1 MILQKKISH
10 EFSVPEEKVKNI
22 LSLLEDGATVPFIAR
37 YRKEMTGGADEVL
50 ITGIRDRAA
59 GLTDLEKRRDGVI
72 NSLRERGLLSEEL
85 KRKVLSAESKAEL
98 EDIYLPYRPK
108 RKTRASAAREAG
120 LESLAETMFR
130 AAEDPRKAAPGYIN
144 PEAGIESLDDALE
157 GAKDIIAETVSVDAD
172 IRGNLRDLFSRKA
185 YLISK
190 AARGKKEAGK
200 TYRDYQNYHEPVKRV
215 PSHRILAIL
224 RGVKEG
230 LLTIHALP
238 EEEDALSILF
248 SRFRVPK
255 TPWSDYLKDALEDAY
270 RRLLAPSLEREL
282 LSTLKQ
288 RADHEAI
295 RVFTENLREI
305 LLEDPWG
312 SRPVLA
318 LDPGYRTGCKAVSL
332 DDGGNLL
339 HNVTVYPLPP
349 HNKTEEAAKIL
360 KDEASRFNPTA
371 VAVGNGTGGREAEAF
386 CRNALPR
393 IPVISVNESGASVY
407 SASESAR
414 REFPDKDVTVRGAVS
429 IGRRLQDPLAELV
442 KIDPA
447 SIGVGQYQHDVDQN
461 KLKQALGE
469 TVMSCVAKVGVE
481 LNSASRELLS
491 YVPGMTKKTTDA
503 VVTYRETS
511 GLFRNREDLKKV
523 PGIGEKAFQ
532 QAAGFL
538 RIRNGENPLDA
549 GAVHPERYD
558 LVIRMAQD
566 TGHTIRQL
574 MESSEARNTVNLQKY
589 VDGTTGFATL
599 SDIMKELEKPGR
611 DPRERYTPM
620 EFSSEIRELADLK
633 ENMILPGIVT
643 NVTDFGAFVDI
654 GVHHDGLVHI
664 SELSDSFVK
673 NPRDVI
679 KVRQRVRVRVLDV
692 DTDRS
697 RISLSLKGF

>member
-1 MILQKKISH
+1 
-10 EFSVPEEKVKNI
+10 VN
-22 LSLLEDGATVPFIAR
+22 
-37 YRKEMTGGADEVL
+37 
-50 ITGIRDRAA
+50 
-59 GLTDLEKRRDGVI
+59 
-72 NSLRERGLLSEEL
+72 
-85 KRKVLSAESKAEL
+85 
-98 EDIYLPYRPK
+98 
-108 RKTRASAAREAG
+108 
-120 LESLAETMFR
+120 
-130 AAEDPRKAAPGYIN
+130 
-144 PEAGIESLDDALE
+144 
-157 GAKDIIAETVSVDAD
+157 
-172 IRGNLRDLFSRKA
+172 
-185 YLISK
+185 
-190 AARGKKEAGK
+190 
-200 TYRDYQNYHEPVKRV
+200 
-215 PSHRILAIL
+215 
-224 RGVKEG
+224 EG
-230 LLTIHALP
+230 LLTVHALP
-238 EEEDALSILF
+238 KDEDALSVIF

-270 RRLLAPSLEREL
+270 RRLIAPSLEREL
-282 LSTLKQ
+282 LSTLKE
-288 RADHEAI
+288 RADREAI
-295 RVFTENLREI
+295 EVFTENLREI
-305 LLEDPWG
+305 LLEPPWG

-318 LDPGYRTGCKAVSL
+318 LDPGYRTGCKAVYL
-332 DDGGNLL
+332 DEGGNLM
-339 HNVTVYPLPP
+339 HNETIYPLPP
-349 HNKTEEAAKIL
+349 HNKTQEAAKIL
-360 KDEASRFNPTA
+360 KDEAERFKPEA
-371 VAVGNGTGGREAEAF
+371 VAVGNGTGGREAEDF
-386 CRNALPR
+386 CRDALAG
-393 IPVISVNESGASVY
+393 IPAISVNESGASVY
-407 SASESAR
+407 SASETAR

-491 YVPGMTKKTTDA
+491 YVPGMTKRTADA
-503 VVTYRETS
+503 VVSRRETL

-549 GAVHPERYD
+549 SAVHPERYG

-566 TGHTIRQL
+566 TGHTVRQL
-574 MESSEARNTVNLQKY
+574 MENPEARNAINLQKY
-589 VDGTTGFATL
+589 AEGSVGLATL
-599 SDIMKELEKPGR
+599 SDIIKELEKPGR

-620 EFSSEIRELADLK
+620 EFSPEIRELEDLK
-633 ENMILPGIVT
+633 KDMILPGIVT

-654 GVHHDGLVHI
+654 GVHHDGLIHI